1 MPAPNPG
8 AIRPRGVT
16 SFLVTGSNGAVLFD
30 SGLGVAAI
38 RDVVRRLTPLPVT
51 VVNSHTHFDHVG
63 SNREFEDV
71 RNLDAPYSHASARGE
86 VAQSIADYA
95 KATLDEDRVCGPL
108 PSGVTSRAYRIPRWR
123 ISAQLRDGEVLEG
136 SAQNQHR
143 KAGAFSGS
151 ITSLF

>member
-38 RDVVRRLTPLPVT
+38 RDVVRRTAT
-51 VVNSHTHFDHVG
+51 RAHAARWR
-63 SNREFEDV
+63 NR
-71 RNLDAPYSHASARGE
+71 
-86 VAQSIADYA
+86 DYA